1 MVMPHEAEYGFW
13 KSPITSDLV
22 AGESLRLGQVALAS
36 EDVYWSEG
44 RPAEDGRSVIVRL
57 RPGGVPE
64 DVQPAPFNARTR
76 VHEYGGGAFVVD
88 GETVYFSNDRD
99 QRIYRVSPTA
109 EPQAVTPEG
118 PWRYADAAVDRVRQR
133 LICVREDHSNPAAE
147 CVNTLVA
154 IDLEKEGE
162 TRVLVVGNDFYSNPV
177 LNPAGTQLAWLTWD
191 HPNMPWDGTELWLA
205 DLNADGL
212 PLGPRRIAGGPEE
225 SVFQPQWSPDGDL
238 YYVSDP
244 TGWWNLYRH
253 DPAGALPLA
262 SMDAEF
268 GSPQWVFG
276 QSIYALSAT
285 HGVIFACAQAGV
297 WRLGRMDLGGGAIDW
312 IETPYTEIS
321 QLRACGSTVVFRGA
335 SPIEPPS
342 IVAIDLDT
350 GGSRVL
356 RRAFEVEPEAEKH
369 FSPARPI
376 EFPTAG
382 GLTAHAFYYAP
393 RNVDYEAPEDELPP
407 LIVKTHGGPT
417 GATSSEL
424 SLESQYW
431 TSRGFAVLDVNYGG
445 STGYGRA
452 YRERLAGRW
461 GVVDVE
467 DCVHAAEYCVEQGWC
482 DAGRLII
489 KGGSAGGYT
498 TLAALAFCDVFQAG
512 ASYYGVGDLEALAR
526 DTHKFESRYL
536 DKLIGPYPE
545 SRALYEERSPIHAI
559 ENLSAP
565 VIFFQGSEDKVVP
578 LEQAE
583 AMVGALRAKGVPAAY
598 LLFDGE
604 QHGFRRAETVRRCL
618 DAELYFYGVMLLKKG
633 LRF

>member
-1 MVMPHEAEYGFW
+1 MPHQAEYGFW

-22 AGESLRLGQVALAS
+22 AGESLRLGQIALAG
-36 EDVYWSEG
+36 EDIYWSEG
-44 RPAEDGRSVIVRL
+44 RPSENGRNVIVRL
-57 RPGGVPE
+57 GAGGAPE
-64 DVQPAPFNARTR
+64 DVQPEPYNARTR
-76 VHEYGGGAFVVD
+76 VHEYGGAAFVVD
-88 GETVYFSNDRD
+88 GVTVYFANDRD
-99 QRIYRVSPTA
+99 QRIYRASPSA
-109 EPQAVTPEG
+109 HPQAVTPEG
-118 PWRYADAAVDRVRQR
+118 PWRYADAAIDRVRQR
-133 LICVREDHSNPAAE
+133 LICVREDHSDRSRE

-154 IDLEKEGE
+154 IDLRKDGAA
-162 TRVLVVGNDFYSNPV
+162 RVLVEDNDFYSNPV
-177 LNPAGTQLAWLTWD
+177 LNPDGTQLAWLTWN

-205 DLNADGL
+205 DLDADGL
-212 PLGPRRIAGGPEE
+212 PRDPRRIAGGPEE
-225 SVFQPQWSPDGDL
+225 SVFQPQWSPAGDL

-253 DPAGALPLA
+253 DPTGALPLA
-262 SMDAEF
+262 PMEAEF

-276 QSIYALSAT
+276 QSTYALSAT

-297 WRLGRMDLGGGAIDW
+297 WRLGRIDLAGGVIAW
-312 IETPYTEIS
+312 IETAYTEIS
-321 QLRACGSTVVFRGA
+321 QLRASGSTVAFRGA
-335 SPIEPPS
+335 SPVEAPS
-342 IVAIDLDT
+342 IVALDLAT
-350 GGSRVL
+350 GSPRVV
-356 RRAFEVEPEAEKH
+356 RRAFEVEPGTAKH

-393 RNVDYEAPEDELPP
+393 RNTDYQPPQDELPP

-417 GATSSEL
+417 GATSSDL
-424 SLESQYW
+424 SLETQYW

-461 GVVDVE
+461 GIVDVD
-467 DCVHAAEYCVEQGWC
+467 DCVHAAEHCVEQGWC
-482 DAGRLII
+482 DPRRLII

-498 TLAALAFCDVFQAG
+498 TLAALAFRDVFQAG
-512 ASYYGVGDLEALAR
+512 ASYYGVGDLEALTR

-545 SRALYEERSPIHAI
+545 SRALYIERSPIHAV

-565 VIFFQGSEDKVVP
+565 LIFFQGSEDKVVP

-583 AMVGALRAKGVPAAY
+583 AMVAALRAKGVQAAY

>member
-1 MVMPHEAEYGFW
+1 MPEKAEFGFW

-22 AGESLRLGQVALAS
+22 AGESLRLGQIALS
-36 EDVYWSEG
+36 GEDIYWSEG
-44 RPAEDGRSVIVRL
+44 RPAEGGRNVIVRL
-57 RPGGVPE
+57 RPGGNPE
-64 DVQPAPFNARTR
+64 DVQPPPFSARTR

-99 QRIYRVSPTA
+99 QRIYRSNPDA
-109 EPQAVTPEG
+109 EPLPVTPEG
-118 PWRYADAAVDRVRQR
+118 PWRYADAAIDRARQR
-133 LICVREDHSNPAAE
+133 LICVREDHSEPSRE
-147 CVNTLVA
+147 CVNTLAAV
-154 IDLEKEGE
+154 DLTDGGA
-162 TRVLVVGNDFYSNPV
+162 TRVLVGGNDFYSNPV
-177 LNPAGTQLAWLTWD
+177 LNPTGTQLAWLTWN

-205 DLNADGL
+205 DLDAEGRPQD
-212 PLGPRRIAGGPEE
+212 PSRIAGGAEE
-225 SVFQPQWSPDGDL
+225 SVFQPRWSPDGDL

-253 DPAGALPLA
+253 TPDGPVPLA
-262 SMDAEF
+262 PIEVEV

-276 QSIYALSAT
+276 QSNYAFSSS
-285 HGVIFACAQAGV
+285 HGVVFACAQSGL
-297 WRLGRMDLGGGAIDW
+297 WRLGRVDPAGGEVRW
-312 IETPYTEIS
+312 IETRYTEIS
-321 QLRACGSTVVFRGA
+321 QLRASGDAAVFRGA
-335 SPIEPPS
+335 SAAEPPS
-342 IVAIDLDT
+342 IVALDLDT
-350 GGSRVL
+350 GDTRIL
-356 RRAFEVEPEAEKH
+356 RRGFEVEPDTAKH
-369 FSPARPI
+369 FSSARPI

-393 RNVDYEAPEDELPP
+393 RNTEHEPPEDELPP

-424 SLESQYW
+424 SLETQYW

-445 STGYGRA
+445 STGYGRS

-461 GVVDVE
+461 GIVDI
-467 DCVHAAEYCVEQGWC
+467 DDSVHAAQYCVDQGWV
-482 DAGRLII
+482 DRERLII

-498 TLAALAFCDVFQAG
+498 TLAALAFRDVFHAG

-545 SRALYEERSPIHAI
+545 SRRVYVERSPIHAVD
-559 ENLSAP
+559 NLSAP

-583 AMVGALRAKGVPAAY
+583 EMVAALRAKGVPAAY

-618 DAELYFYGVMLLKKG
+618 DAELYFYSVMLLKKG

>member
-1 MVMPHEAEYGFW
+1 MPQEAEYGFW

-22 AGESLRLGQVALAS
+22 AGESLRLGQIALAS
-36 EDVYWSEG
+36 EDIYWSEG
-44 RPAEDGRSVIVRL
+44 RPSENGRGVIVRL

-99 QRIYRVSPTA
+99 QRIYRVSSEA
-109 EPQAVTPEG
+109 EPQAVTGAG
-118 PWRYADAAVDRVRQR
+118 PWRYADAAVDRLRQR
-133 LICVREDHSNPAAE
+133 LICVREDHSNPAVE
-147 CVNTLVA
+147 CVNTLAA
-154 IDLEKEGE
+154 IDIEKDAE
-162 TRVLVVGNDFYSNPV
+162 TRILVEGNDFYSNPV
-177 LNPAGTQLAWLTWD
+177 LNPVATQLAWLTWN

-205 DLNADGL
+205 DLDADGL
-212 PLGPRRIAGGPEE
+212 PVDARRIAGGPEV

-238 YYVSDP
+238 YFVSDP

-253 DPAGALPLA
+253 EPAGALPLA
-262 SMDAEF
+262 TMEAEC

-276 QSIYALSAT
+276 QSTYALSAT
-285 HGVIFACAQAGV
+285 HGVILACAQAGV
-297 WRLGRMDLGGGAIDW
+297 WRLGRMDAGGGAIDW

-321 QLRACGSTVVFRGA
+321 QLRARGSTVVFRGA
-335 SPIEPPS
+335 SPVEPPS
-342 IVAIDLDT
+342 IVAMDLDT
-350 GGSRVL
+350 GDRRVWK
-356 RRAFEVEPEAEKH
+356 RAFEVEPEAEKH

-393 RNVDYEAPEDELPP
+393 WNADYEPPEDELPP

-424 SLESQYW
+424 SLETQYW

-461 GVVDVE
+461 GIVDVE
-467 DCVHAAEYCVEQGWC
+467 DCVHAAEYCVARGWC
-482 DAGRLII
+482 DRGRLII

-498 TLAALAFCDVFQAG
+498 TLAALAFKDVFHAG

-526 DTHKFESRYL
+526 DTHKFEARYL
-536 DKLIGPYPE
+536 DKLIGPYPQD
-545 SRALYEERSPIHAI
+545 RALYVERSPIHAVGD
-559 ENLSAP
+559 LSAP

-578 LEQAE
+578 RGQAE

-598 LLFDGE
+598 VLFDGE
-604 QHGFRRAETVRRCL
+604 QHGFRRAATARRCL